1 MNKYIVVFC
10 TVPDKKTG
18 HAIAKSTVEDKLAA
32 CVTISGPVESCYTW
46 KGKIEVDQELLLIIK
61 TQSALFSKLEE
72 KIKALHPYEVP
83 EIIALPI
90 IQGHSPYLDWIADET
105 SS

>member
-1 MNKYIVVFC
+1 MSEYIVVFC

-18 HAIAKSTVEDKLAA
+18 RAIAKSTVKDKLAA
-32 CVTISGPVESCYTW
+32 CVTISGPVVSCYSW
-46 KGKIEVDQELLLIIK
+46 KGKIEDDQEWLLIIK
-61 TQSALFSKLEE
+61 TQSSLFLQLEE

-90 IQGHSPYLDWIADET
+90 VHGHSAYLDWLGAET
-105 SS
+105 ST